1 LPVFPHRLRGRQQP
15 SAHSNLPP
23 DCGEKIVGRVRGLA
37 FPPECF
43 SAIVSARSPERWFGC
58 DVNSLRSRLALLWV
72 LSLGACIAVG
82 VLLVQFYQQSTAAQV
97 GHAQA
102 VTARACDLIR
112 DRYAFYAAG
121 WRGPAPPAGGE
132 GLRRDLTAAVTLAIA
147 RQDGVEGGIWQ
158 VEAGPLAYAFPTYQ
172 GSGPKTDLPEAERDR
187 IRAVNE
193 RTAREEQPVDH
204 EATSRSQTLLLHG
217 CPLAGPIAGLTAWT
231 MMRVQAAPGYDR
243 LRLGLG
249 LLLAL
254 VLGMSGWLT
263 RVLLVWTRHVRAIE
277 TALGRD
283 DPASMPT
290 VERTGEREL
299 DRIID
304 ALNEAGR
311 RLAAA
316 RQQSETL
323 AAQVAASER
332 LAALGRVAAG
342 VAHEIRNPIAA
353 MRLRA
358 ENALAADDAR
368 RRKTLEDMLA
378 LVGRL
383 DGLVTE
389 LLAMTQ
395 RREPH
400 SEEVKMGPFLTARV
414 EPHREEA
421 ALRDVGILTECALT
435 GGFFDPEIVGRI
447 LENLLVNAVR
457 HTPTG
462 GHVKLCATAQ
472 GDGLRLTVADT
483 GPGVPSELRDHL
495 FEPFVTGR
503 ADGTG
508 LGLAI
513 ARELADAHGG
523 KLTLLCVGG
532 DTFDSGAV
540 FALDLPGVLACRAS

>member
-1 LPVFPHRLRGRQQP
+1 MH
-15 SAHSNLPP
+15 
-23 DCGEKIVGRVRGLA
+23 
-37 FPPECF
+37 
-43 SAIVSARSPERWFGC
+43 
-58 DVNSLRSRLALLWV
+58 SLRSRLVLLWV

-82 VLLVQFYQQSTAAQV
+82 VLLVQLYQQSTAAQV
-97 GHAQA
+97 GRAQA
-102 VTARACDLIR
+102 VAGRACDLIR
-112 DRYAFYAAG
+112 ERFAFYAAG
-121 WRGPAPPAGGE
+121 WHDPVLTSSDAG
-132 GLRRDLTAAVTLAIA
+132 LSRDLTAAVSVALA

-158 VEAGPLAYAFPTYQ
+158 TEHGPLAYAFPTYQ
-172 GSGPKTDLPEAERDR
+172 GSGPKTDLPAAERDR

-193 RTAREEQPVDH
+193 QAAREEQPVDQG
-204 EATSRSQTLLLHG
+204 ATSRSQTLLLHA
-217 CPLAGPIAGLTAWT
+217 CPLAGPISGLTAWT

-277 TALGRD
+277 TELGRQHPETM
-283 DPASMPT
+283 PA

-304 ALNEAGR
+304 ALNEMGR

-316 RQQSETL
+316 RQQSEAL

-342 VAHEIRNPIAA
+342 IAHEIRNPIAA

-358 ENALAADDAR
+358 ENALAGDDAR
-368 RRKTLEDMLA
+368 RRKTLEDLLG
-378 LVGRL
+378 LVARL
-383 DGLVTE
+383 DGLVAE

-400 SEEVKMGPFLTARV
+400 SEHVEIAPFLAGRV

-421 ALRDVGILTECALT
+421 AVRDVDISIACSEMS
-435 GGFFDPEIVGRI
+435 GFFDPEIVGRI
-447 LENLLVNAVR
+447 LENLLVNAMR
-457 HTPTG
+457 HTPAG
-462 GHVKLCATAQ
+462 GQVKICANAQ
-472 GDGLRLTVADT
+472 GDELRLTVADT
-483 GPGVPSELRDHL
+483 GPGVQRELRDHL

-503 ADGTG
+503 AEGTG

-523 KLTLLCVGG
+523 RLTLLCAGG
-532 DTFDSGAV
+532 ETVDGGAV
-540 FALDLPGVLACRAS
+540 FALDLPGVLACQAS

>member
-1 LPVFPHRLRGRQQP
+1 
-15 SAHSNLPP
+15 
-23 DCGEKIVGRVRGLA
+23 
-37 FPPECF
+37 
-43 SAIVSARSPERWFGC
+43 
-58 DVNSLRSRLALLWV
+58 
-72 LSLGACIAVG
+72 VG
-82 VLLVQFYQQSTAAQV
+82 VLLVQLYQQSTAAQV
-97 GHAQA
+97 GRAQA
-102 VTARACDLIR
+102 MAARACDLIR

-121 WRGPAPPAGGE
+121 WRGPFPSSSDE
-132 GLRRDLTAAVTLAIA
+132 GLRRDLTTAVTLALA

-158 VEAGPLAYAFPTYQ
+158 IEAGPLAYAFPTYQ

-187 IRAVNE
+187 IRAINE
-193 RTAREEQPVDH
+193 QTARDGQPIDH

-217 CPLAGPIAGLTAWT
+217 CPLVGPVPGLTAWT

-249 LLLAL
+249 LLLTL

-263 RVLLVWTRHVRAIE
+263 WVLLVWSRHVRTIE
-277 TALGRD
+277 TALGRH
-283 DPASMPT
+283 DPETMPT
-290 VERTGEREL
+290 IERTGEREL

-311 RLAAA
+311 SLAAA
-316 RQQSETL
+316 RRRSEVL
-323 AAQVAASER
+323 AAQVAVSER
-332 LAALGRVAAG
+332 LAALGRIAAG

-358 ENALAADDAR
+358 ENALVGDDAR
-368 RRKTLEDMLA
+368 RRRTLQDMLE
-378 LVGRL
+378 LVARL
-383 DGLVTE
+383 DGLVAE

-395 RREPH
+395 RREPRPEKVEIG
-400 SEEVKMGPFLTARV
+400 SFLAARV
-414 EPHREEA
+414 EPHRAEA
-421 ALRDVGILTECALT
+421 ATRDMGILTECSVSRAVL
-435 GGFFDPEIVGRI
+435 DPEIVGRI
-447 LENLLVNAVR
+447 LENLLLNAVR
-457 HTPTG
+457 HTPIG
-462 GHVKLCATAQ
+462 GHVKVCATAQ

-483 GPGVPSELRDHL
+483 GPGVPPGLLNHL

-523 KLTLLCVGG
+523 QLTLLCAGG
-532 DTFDSGAV
+532 ETVDGGAV

>member
-1 LPVFPHRLRGRQQP
+1 LH
-15 SAHSNLPP
+15 
-23 DCGEKIVGRVRGLA
+23 
-37 FPPECF
+37 
-43 SAIVSARSPERWFGC
+43 
-58 DVNSLRSRLALLWV
+58 SLRSRLVLLWV
-72 LSLGACIAVG
+72 LSLAACIGIG
-82 VLLVQFYQQSTAAQV
+82 VLLVQLYQQSTAAQV
-97 GHAQA
+97 GRAQTLA
-102 VTARACDLIR
+102 ARACDLIR

-121 WRGPAPPAGGE
+121 WHGPVPSLSDE
-132 GLRRDLTAAVTLAIA
+132 GLRRDLTTAVTLALA

-158 VEAGPLAYAFPTYQ
+158 AEAGPLAYAFPTYQ
-172 GSGPKTDLPEAERDR
+172 GSGPKTDLPEAEQDR

-204 EATSRSQTLLLHG
+204 EVTSTSQTLLLHG

-283 DPASMPT
+283 DPEAMPT

-311 RLAAA
+311 RLTAA
-316 RQQSETL
+316 RQQSEAL

-358 ENALAADDAR
+358 ENALAGDDAR
-368 RRKTLEDMLA
+368 RRKTLEDILA
-378 LVGRL
+378 LISRL
-383 DGLVTE
+383 DGLVSE

-400 SEEVKMGPFLTARV
+400 PENVELGPFLAARV
-414 EPHREEA
+414 EPHLEEA
-421 ALRDVGILTECALT
+421 APRDVGMLTECGLAR
-435 GGFFDPEIVGRI
+435 GFFDPEIVGRI

-457 HTPTG
+457 HTPAG
-462 GHVKLCATAQ
+462 GHVKLCAIAR

-483 GPGVPSELRDHL
+483 GPGVPPELRDHL

-523 KLTLLCVGG
+523 QLTLLCAGG
-532 DTFDSGAV
+532 DTVDSGAV
-540 FALDLPGVLACRAS
+540 FALDLPGVLSCRRAS

>member
-1 LPVFPHRLRGRQQP
+1 
-15 SAHSNLPP
+15 
-23 DCGEKIVGRVRGLA
+23 
-37 FPPECF
+37 
-43 SAIVSARSPERWFGC
+43 
-58 DVNSLRSRLALLWV
+58 V
-72 LSLGACIAVG
+72 LSLAACIGVG
-82 VLLVQFYQQSTAAQV
+82 VLLVQLYQQSTAAQV

-102 VTARACDLIR
+102 MAARACDLIR
-112 DRYAFYAAG
+112 DRYSFYAAG
-121 WRGPAPPAGGE
+121 WRGPVPALSDE
-132 GLRRDLTAAVTLAIA
+132 GLRRDLTTTVTLALA

-193 RTAREEQPVDH
+193 RTSREEQPVDY

-217 CPLAGPIAGLTAWT
+217 CPLARPIPGLTAWT

-254 VLGMSGWLT
+254 ALGTSGWLT

-277 TALGRD
+277 TALGRHE
-283 DPASMPT
+283 PETMPT

-304 ALNEAGR
+304 ALNEAGL

-316 RQQSETL
+316 RQQSEALT
-323 AAQVAASER
+323 AQVTASER
-332 LAALGRVAAG
+332 LAALGRIAAG

-358 ENALAADDAR
+358 ENALAGDDAR
-368 RRKTLEDMLA
+368 RRRTLEDMLELIA
-378 LVGRL
+378 RL
-383 DGLVTE
+383 DGLVAE

-395 RREPH
+395 RREPRPENVEIG
-400 SEEVKMGPFLTARV
+400 SFLATRLG
-414 EPHREEA
+414 PHREAA
-421 ALRDVGILTECALT
+421 ALRDVGILSECNAAR
-435 GGFFDPEIVGRI
+435 GHFDPEIVGRI

-457 HTPTG
+457 HTPAG
-462 GHVKLCATAQ
+462 GHVKIRATVH
-472 GDGLRLTVADT
+472 GDGLRFTVADT
-483 GPGVPSELRDHL
+483 GPGVPPELRNHL

-503 ADGTG
+503 AEGTG

-523 KLTLLCVGG
+523 KLTLLCASSETVEG
-532 DTFDSGAV
+532 GAV
-540 FALDLPGVLACRAS
+540 FALDLPEVPACRAF

>member
-1 LPVFPHRLRGRQQP
+1 MH
-15 SAHSNLPP
+15 
-23 DCGEKIVGRVRGLA
+23 
-37 FPPECF
+37 
-43 SAIVSARSPERWFGC
+43 
-58 DVNSLRSRLALLWV
+58 SLRSRLVLLWV

-82 VLLVQFYQQSTAAQV
+82 VLLVQLYQQSTAAQV
-97 GHAQA
+97 GRAQA
-102 VTARACDLIR
+102 VAGRACDLIR
-112 DRYAFYAAG
+112 ERFAFYAAG
-121 WRGPAPPAGGE
+121 WHDPVLTSSDAG
-132 GLRRDLTAAVTLAIA
+132 LSRDLTAAVSVALA
-147 RQDGVEGGIWQ
+147 
-158 VEAGPLAYAFPTYQ
+158 
-172 GSGPKTDLPEAERDR
+172 RD
-187 IRAVNE
+187 
-193 RTAREEQPVDH
+193 Q
-204 EATSRSQTLLLHG
+204 EATSRSQTLLLHA
-217 CPLAGPIAGLTAWT
+217 CPLAGPISGLTAWT

-277 TALGRD
+277 TELGRQHPETM
-283 DPASMPT
+283 PA

-304 ALNEAGR
+304 ALNEMGR

-316 RQQSETL
+316 RQQSEAL

-342 VAHEIRNPIAA
+342 IAHEIRNPIAA

-358 ENALAADDAR
+358 ENALAGDDAR
-368 RRKTLEDMLA
+368 RRKTLEDLLG
-378 LVGRL
+378 LVARL
-383 DGLVTE
+383 DGLVAE

-400 SEEVKMGPFLTARV
+400 SEHVEIAPFLAGRV

-421 ALRDVGILTECALT
+421 AVRDVDISIACSEMS
-435 GGFFDPEIVGRI
+435 GFFDPEIVGRI
-447 LENLLVNAVR
+447 LENLLVNAMR
-457 HTPTG
+457 HTPAG
-462 GHVKLCATAQ
+462 GQVKICANAQ
-472 GDGLRLTVADT
+472 GDELRLTVADT
-483 GPGVPSELRDHL
+483 GPGVQRELRDHL

-503 ADGTG
+503 AEGTG

-523 KLTLLCVGG
+523 RLTLLCAGG
-532 DTFDSGAV
+532 ETVDGGAV
-540 FALDLPGVLACRAS
+540 FALDLPGVLACQAS